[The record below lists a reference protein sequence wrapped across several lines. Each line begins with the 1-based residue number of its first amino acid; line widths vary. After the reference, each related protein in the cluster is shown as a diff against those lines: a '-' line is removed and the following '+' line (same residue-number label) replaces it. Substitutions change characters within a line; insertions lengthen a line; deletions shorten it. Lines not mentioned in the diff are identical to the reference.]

1 MDKAD
6 TCKKMVVNGLGYAI
20 LPSMILSDVDDLH
33 KIVIE
38 TVDGEPIMRKTW
50 MFFHE
55 ESLQLNIV
63 KAFVDFIGNLDLE
76 NGI

>member
-1 MDKAD
+1 
-6 TCKKMVVNGLGYAI
+6 
-20 LPSMILSDVDDLH
+20 MILSDVDDLH

-38 TVDGEPIMRKTW
+38 TVDGKPIMRKTW

-63 KAFVDFIGNLDLE
+63 KAFVDFIENLDLE